1 MTGRPSLYTEELAS
15 EICERISCDESLA
28 SICREEGKPHMAT
41 VFRWLEKHESFR
53 DKYARARVWQAETQ
67 ADQGREIRQ
76 AVADGKLDP
85 AQARVILD
93 AIKWEAGKRD
103 PKKYGDKVA
112 LVGGDPAAGDKPV
125 QVNVTGLSESAMAEI
140 AVLKVEGE

>member
-1 MTGRPSLYTEELAS
+1 MTGRPSLYTDELAQ

-53 DKYARARVWQAETQ
+53 EQYARARVWQAETQ
-67 ADQGREIRQ
+67 ADQGKEIRD
-76 AVADGKLDP
+76 AIKKGELDP

-93 AIKWEAGKRD
+93 AIKWEAGKRN
-103 PKKYGDKVA
+103 PAKYGDKLAV
-112 LVGGDPAAGDKPV
+112 VGGDSAAGDKPI
-125 QVNVTGLSESAMAEI
+125 QVNVSGLSPSALAEL
-140 AVLKVEGE
+140 AGLQVEGE